1 MRPIKLIV
9 KTSSEKYPII
19 IGRNLVSNLSQLL
32 KNNSVKFKKC
42 LLIFDKNIPN
52 KYVNIISKSLRRHE
66 VYKLFYNANEKNKN
80 QRNVNKILDLLL
92 RKNFSRS
99 DCLISVGGGITGD
112 VAGFAA
118 SLFKRGIKFIN
129 IPTTLLSQV
138 DSSVGGKTGINT
150 SQGKNL
156 IGSFYQ
162 PKIVISDVDIL
173 KSLPFREII
182 CGYAEIVKHALIAN
196 KKFYNFLNK
205 NIKEILKLKSPT
217 IEKSIYES
225 CKIKKLIVEKDEKE
239 KDLRK
244 ILNFG
249 HTFAHAYEASLNFSK
264 KLNHG
269 EAVILGMK
277 SAFEFSYNKKF
288 INRKEFDSAIKHL
301 NNSYFPISIKN
312 YFTIKKI
319 NQIVSFMMMDKKNNS
334 KNIKLMLIKKIG
346 GPIIEKEY
354 SVNSVK
360 IFLKKRL
367 INQNLQR
374 MNVLF

>member
-1 MRPIKLIV
+1 MRPIKLVV
-9 KTSSEKYPII
+9 KTNSEKYPII
-19 IGRNLVSNLSQLL
+19 IGKNLISNLSQIIK
-32 KNNSVKFKKC
+32 KNSINFKKC
-42 LLIFDKNIPN
+42 LLILDRNIPN
-52 KYVNIISKSLRRHE
+52 RYVKQISKSLKKHQ
-66 VYKLFYNANEKNKN
+66 VHKFIYNANEKNKN
-80 QRNVNKILDLLL
+80 QKNVNKILDLLL
-92 RKNFSRS
+92 QKNFSRD

-118 SLFKRGIKFIN
+118 SIFKRGLKFIN

-162 PKIVISDVDIL
+162 PKIVITDVDFL
-173 KSLPFREII
+173 KSLPFREIV

-196 KKFYNFLNK
+196 GRFYNFLKK
-205 NIKEILKLKSPT
+205 NINEILELKSPT

-225 CKIKKLIVEKDEKE
+225 CKVKKSIVEKDERE
-239 KDLRK
+239 RNLRK

-288 INRKEFDSAIKHL
+288 ITYKEFRSAIKHL
-301 NNSYFPISIKN
+301 NNSHFPISIRN
-312 YFTIKKI
+312 YFTIKEI
-319 NQIVSFMMMDKKNNS
+319 DRIVSFMMTDKKNNS

-346 GPIIEKEY
+346 GPIIEKEF
-354 SVNSVK
+354 SGNTIK
-360 IFLKKRL
+360 LFLKKIL
-367 INQNLQR
+367 VN
-374 MNVLF
+374 